1 MKRIL
6 SFLLCFAAC
15 LALFLPVSHAAQALP
30 PAPTQDIYLVDNA
43 GMVSPE
49 DRQTLLA
56 AGKELDE
63 KTGAQIVVVTM
74 NTLGGENLEDY
85 TNRLFRS
92 WGIGNRE
99 KNNGVLLLIAKEDRK
114 FRLEVGYGLEGVI
127 TDGLAGEILDDMKV
141 YFRDG
146 DYSPAIVKAYGKL
159 ARKAYEAENMEVPK
173 SVEDAEDEF
182 PFWLG
187 ILFLVVLS
195 AIALLLIFFFYRVI
209 MGVLLWGLYLLSS
222 GFIDWRYDMD
232 LSFRD
237 FLGFGRGSSGGRG
250 GFGGGSSGGGGASGG
265 W

>member
-1 MKRIL
+1 
-6 SFLLCFAAC
+6 
-15 LALFLPVSHAAQALP
+15 
-30 PAPTQDIYLVDNA
+30 
-43 GMVSPE
+43 
-49 DRQTLLA
+49 
-56 AGKELDE
+56 
-63 KTGAQIVVVTM
+63 M

-85 TNRLFRS
+85 SNRLFRS

-114 FRLEVGYGLEGVI
+114 FRLEVGYGLEGAI

-237 FLGFGRGSSGGRG
+237 FLGFGKGSSGGRG